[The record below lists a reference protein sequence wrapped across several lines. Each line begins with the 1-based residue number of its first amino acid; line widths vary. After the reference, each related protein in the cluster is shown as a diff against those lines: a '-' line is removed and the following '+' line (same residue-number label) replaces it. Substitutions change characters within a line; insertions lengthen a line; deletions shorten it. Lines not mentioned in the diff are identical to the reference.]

1 MDQQLKPAKNSS
13 PKQPFIGLLDLHG
26 LPLNEKAVQATRKQ
40 TQDDFIH
47 GLRIG
52 LKRNYIN
59 HGALIIERF
68 LVVA

>member
-47 GLRIG
+47 GLR
-52 LKRNYIN
+52 
-59 HGALIIERF
+59 AQAE
-68 LVVA
+68 